1 MIIKWLLHEE
11 VKVYRSL
18 AATDSDSDS
27 EKTFCYDSDSDS
39 DSEKNIFADSDS
51 DSDESKSGF
60 GVLRRSLLRSVL
72 LKSKRKNY
80 VQRSDTIFWSGSHA
94 RKLIMRLSE

>member
-51 DSDESKSGF
+51 DSDSVGVGVKIGFRSTPQVSSERQCTLAIKIVDLSTPKSM
-60 GVLRRSLLRSVL
+60 
-72 LKSKRKNY
+72 K
-80 VQRSDTIFWSGSHA
+80 QT
-94 RKLIMRLSE
+94 